1 MKIAIVGSGIS
12 GLSAYWL
19 LSQNHQ
25 VTLYEK
31 DDTAGGHSNTVDV
44 DTPEGVVP
52 VDTGFIVYNV
62 KTTLISSNCL
72 SI

>member
-31 DDTAGGHSNTVDV
+31 DDTAGVHSNTVDV

-52 VDTGFIVYNV
+52 D
-62 KTTLISSNCL
+62 
-72 SI
+72 